1 MFPPDEVLP
10 LPYASSEGYGAT
22 LGHSKRK
29 NITNC
34 NAQRRKNIIAV
45 EPIPLGLCSQNSRPG
60 RHAQHVHALASLNA
74 LGSSEQAR
82 AVGVV
87 EM

>member
-1 MFPPDEVLP
+1 MARCFPLMKCCRFPARRVK
-10 LPYASSEGYGAT
+10 G
-22 LGHSKRK
+22 RW
-29 NITNC
+29 NITNV
-34 NAQRRKNIIAV
+34 IAV
-45 EPIPLGLCSQNSRPG
+45 EPIVLSEQPPQG

-74 LGSSEQAR
+74 LGSSEEAR